1 MLKLA
6 PVGRAKAHV
15 EQGDGV
21 DFRQRKQP
29 EESKAVTEENVPW
42 LISLLKT
49 PEGHYAMFPPHQYSL
64 FTES

>member
-29 EESKAVTEENVPW
+29 EESNKGSDRGECSMADLSAQNT
-42 LISLLKT
+42 
-49 PEGHYAMFPPHQYSL
+49 
-64 FTES
+64 